1 MGKRDVKPQEF
12 ASIKLSADLVAAARR
27 DAGVF
32 QRSVSG
38 QVEHWARLGQAIEA
52 APGFT
57 LDRVRAALAGKFHVD
72 ALTAEERV
80 YFDDLLSDAL
90 EQLLREIDERMQKIG
105 RAAVGLDDSG
115 RLVRGRP
122 DGSVESLEE

>member
-1 MGKRDVKPQEF
+1 M
-12 ASIKLSADLVAAARR
+12 SADLVEDARR
-27 DAGVF
+27 DARVF
-32 QRSVSG
+32 RRSLSG

-72 ALTAEERV
+72 ALTAEEHV

-90 EQLLREIDERMQKIG
+90 EQPSREIDEAYAEIG
-105 RAAVGLDDSG
+105 RAGGVGLDATG

-122 DGSVESLEE
+122 DGSVEFFEE